1 MLLVSILVR
10 LPDPSGSKWMGFAA
24 VLITSSIPETRGGGS
39 DLVSDAY
46 AQLMVRFLLSHSV
59 EQVANVVLYS
69 SDYYTKVVA
78 AEEAQ

>member
-1 MLLVSILVR
+1 MDF
-10 LPDPSGSKWMGFAA
+10 PA
-24 VLITSSIPETRGGGS
+24 VLIMSSIPETRGGNY
-39 DLVSDAY
+39 VSDVY
-46 AQLMVRFLLSHSV
+46 AQLIVCFLLSHSV

>member
-1 MLLVSILVR
+1 MS
-10 LPDPSGSKWMGFAA
+10 MHN
-24 VLITSSIPETRGGGS
+24 LI
-39 DLVSDAY
+39 VC
-46 AQLMVRFLLSHSV
+46 FLLSHSV

>member
-1 MLLVSILVR
+1 MER
-10 LPDPSGSKWMGFAA
+10 GSY
-24 VLITSSIPETRGGGS
+24 V
-39 DLVSDAY
+39 VCDAY